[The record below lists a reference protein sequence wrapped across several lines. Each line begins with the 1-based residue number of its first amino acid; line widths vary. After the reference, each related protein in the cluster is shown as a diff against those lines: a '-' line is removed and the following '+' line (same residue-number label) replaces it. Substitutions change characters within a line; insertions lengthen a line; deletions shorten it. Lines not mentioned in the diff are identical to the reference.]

1 MLSSYRSLR
10 HISRASLSHWSSCAR
25 LPDRALLRVSGPD
38 SAGLLQG
45 LMTNDIEELSSQQ
58 ARSLYCMF
66 LNTQGR
72 VLFDALI
79 YRGDGGGGGDHSEVF
94 LLDIDQKCSTLAKKH
109 LSMYKVRRKVAIDID
124 NQFSVFAAFNKD
136 CEVSSSEDLSEQ
148 SSDSHD
154 GAMIFPDPRLSALGS
169 RILTDSPGQISSH
182 LPSDAQLC
190 SSEDFLQYRC
200 ELGVAEGAGEILVG
214 KSTPLEYNL
223 GKLPPLSLTRTAL
236 HYDSDIFE
244 GFNCLHLT
252 VLSSQ
257 S

>member
-1 MLSSYRSLR
+1 MLSSYRSLH
-10 HISRASLSHWSSCAR
+10 HISRASLSQWSSCAR
-25 LPDRALLRVSGPD
+25 LPDRALLKVSGPD

-58 ARSLYCMF
+58 GSSLYCMF

-79 YRGDGGGGGDHSEVF
+79 YRGDDSEVF

-136 CEVSSSEDLSEQ
+136 CEVSSSENLSEQ

-182 LPSDAQLC
+182 LPGDAQLC
-190 SSEDFLQYRC
+190 SAEDFLQYRC

-223 GKLPPLSLTRTAL
+223 GKFPPLSDWNCTAL
-236 HYDSDIFE
+236 R
-244 GFNCLHLT
+244 L
-252 VLSSQ
+252 
-257 S
+257 